1 MRADVTELVEA
12 VTSSDGAAEIENIAG
27 HELPSEVQTLVEE
40 YDAFEGSRDPFLWKW
55 FHWLTPEFTFS
66 FVPDDR
72 VPDVRKAKTLAT
84 VFITIL
90 DDFLEKDRDRETFD
104 EAAKIPRSAYEMD
117 ADRDGVQTEQL
128 EFARRVW
135 TTLRE
140 MLDAAPRSEFYRP
153 LFRFDTRQ
161 AVNAIEYSYLLGRYP
176 ELGNYRE
183 LTVHES
189 HNVMMFA
196 YADID
201 LMYSE
206 SLPTDD
212 LAQLR
217 RMVWQAQMMARIG
230 NWVATW
236 EREIHETDFSSG
248 PVVYALEEGV
258 LTYEDLRRLGDDP
271 AYRDAVVER
280 LEDAN
285 VETAFFDR
293 WQRHYEELERLAA
306 GTSSVDASSYV
317 EGMETVLRYFVRG
330 KGKV

>member
-1 MRADVTELVEA
+1 MGADVTELVEA
-12 VTSSDGAAEIENIAG
+12 VTSSDDPAEVEDIAG
-27 HELPSEVQTLVEE
+27 HELPPEVRTLIEE
-40 YDAFEGSRDPFLWKW
+40 YDTFEGSRDPFLWKW
-55 FHWLTPEFTFS
+55 FHWLTPYFTFS

-72 VPDVRKAKTLAT
+72 VPEARKAKTLAT
-84 VFITIL
+84 VFITLL

-128 EFARRVW
+128 AFARRVW
-135 TTLRE
+135 TALGDL
-140 MLDAAPRSEFYRP
+140 LDAAPRSERYRP

-183 LTVHES
+183 LTLHES

-201 LMYSE
+201 LMYARP
-206 SLPTDD
+206 LPTDD

-258 LTYEDLRRLGDDP
+258 LTYEDLERLVDDP
-271 AYRDAVVER
+271 AYQDAVVER
-280 LEDAN
+280 LRDAN
-285 VETAFFDR
+285 VEAAFFDR
-293 WQRHYEELERLAA
+293 WQSHYEELQRLATDLSA
-306 GTSSVDASSYV
+306 IDASSYV
-317 EGMETVLRYFVRG
+317 EGMETVLRYFIRG

>member
-1 MRADVTELVEA
+1 MGADVTELVEA
-12 VTSSDGAAEIENIAG
+12 VTSSDDPAELEDIAG
-27 HELPSEVQTLVEE
+27 HELPPEVQTLVEE
-40 YDAFEGSRDPFLWKW
+40 YDTFEGSRDSFLWKW

-72 VPDVRKAKTLAT
+72 VPAVRTAKTLAT

-90 DDFLEKDRDRETFD
+90 DDFLEKDHDRETFD

-135 TTLRE
+135 TTLRNV
-140 MLDAAPRSEFYRP
+140 LDAASRSEQYLP
-153 LFRFDTRQ
+153 LLRFDTRQ

-176 ELGNYRE
+176 ELANYRE
-183 LTVHES
+183 LTLHES

-201 LMYSE
+201 LMYARP
-206 SLPTDD
+206 LPTAD

-248 PVVYALEEGV
+248 PVVYALEEGI
-258 LTYEDLRRLGDDP
+258 LDYEDLERLREDT
-271 AYRDAVVER
+271 AYQDAVVER

-285 VETAFFDR
+285 VEAAFLDR
-293 WQRHYEELERLAA
+293 WQTHYEELERLADDL
-306 GTSSVDASSYV
+306 SFIDAASYV
-317 EGMETVLRYFVRG
+317 EGMKTVLRYFVWS